1 MLHYFRAKTILLLLV
16 FILVFGS
23 FGSLVLAQ
31 EDCNTV
37 EECQALLE
45 KYEKEIFRYEST
57 IAKTKEEQRTLNN
70 KIYLLRQK
78 INKLQTQ
85 IKQSNLIIRDLEFQ
99 LEDTQVSIEKTS
111 NQIDNLKTTLAN
123 LLKAIHEQDQRTAL
137 EVLFS
142 GEDFSDFFENLVF
155 LENLL
160 TKNREVLNDIKA
172 LKADLEK
179 QGITLESE
187 KEEWEKMK
195 KMQILQQQESER
207 IRREKEWLLQKTKGE
222 EAEYQKL
229 LEQSRAKANEI
240 RNRIFDLIGVPE
252 IPTFGQALEMA
263 KYVEK
268 MTGVRPAF
276 LLAVLTQE
284 SNIGRNVGQCYL
296 KDPNTGSGIV
306 AKTGKVISRV
316 MKPSRDVPHF
326 LTICKETGRNPYNTL
341 VSCPMSFG
349 YGGAMGPAQFIPST
363 WVMYKDR
370 VRAITGKAADPW
382 NIRDAFLAAG
392 LLLRDAGAARQT
404 YNAEWR
410 AAMVY
415 FSGSTNPKYSFYGNA
430 VMSITRQ
437 YEEDIAQL
445 ERFAKK

>member
-1 MLHYFRAKTILLLLV
+1 
-16 FILVFGS
+16 
-23 FGSLVLAQ
+23 
-31 EDCNTV
+31 
-37 EECQALLE
+37 
-45 KYEKEIFRYEST
+45 
-57 IAKTKEEQRTLNN
+57 
-70 KIYLLRQK
+70 
-78 INKLQTQ
+78 
-85 IKQSNLIIRDLEFQ
+85 
-99 LEDTQVSIEKTS
+99 
-111 NQIDNLKTTLAN
+111 
-123 LLKAIHEQDQRTAL
+123 
-137 EVLFS
+137 
-142 GEDFSDFFENLVF
+142 
-155 LENLL
+155 
-160 TKNREVLNDIKA
+160 
-172 LKADLEK
+172 
-179 QGITLESE
+179 
-187 KEEWEKMK
+187 
-195 KMQILQQQESER
+195 
-207 IRREKEWLLQKTKGE
+207 
-222 EAEYQKL
+222 
-229 LEQSRAKANEI
+229 
-240 RNRIFDLIGVPE
+240 
-252 IPTFGQALEMA
+252 
-263 KYVEK
+263 